1 MSSHSTPTTRCGR
14 ARIRSRQRKH
24 DSPNSSIHHAPAGI
38 DVLDALHAVERL
50 DIASQG
56 YGVKAFT
63 LSMVRA
69 AIDMTEGAVPTS
81 VIREVVE
88 IGASMLVEPVHLL
101 PHVPEVLDR
110 VSRVTRIVMITKGDL
125 VHQTRKVT
133 TSGLE
138 HHFSDIE
145 IVLEKDAEIYT
156 KLLAGFGVDA
166 ERFCMVGNSVRSDVL
181 PVMAIGAHA
190 IHIPVPPDVGP
201 RTRGRPRRGR
211 RRTRVHRR
219 PPRLAR
225 RRLTAHPPF
234 DCVRSRDRH
243 ATTLEAA
250 ELNTVDPVVL
260 AFAQDQRRAV
270 ACRCDVLT
278 QVAAVDL
285 APDACGPSRLPRHRS
300 DRRSCGR
307 SCRGPGTP
315 TRGA

>member
-1 MSSHSTPTTRCGR
+1 VADSSSGTRR
-14 ARIRSRQRKH
+14 VDQFDVVAFDADDTLWKSEDSFQAAEARFAELV
-24 DSPNSSIHHAPAGI
+24 DPYAPAGV

-190 IHIPVPPDVGP
+190 VHIPYHLTWDLEHVDDHDEDV
-201 RTRGRPRRGR
+201 
-211 RRTRVHRR
+211 VE
-219 PPRLAR
+219 
-225 RRLTAHPPF
+225 
-234 DCVRSRDRH
+234 
-243 ATTLEAA
+243 LESIADLPA
-250 ELNTVDPVVL
+250 WLGVD
-260 AFAQDQRRAV
+260 
-270 ACRCDVLT
+270 
-278 QVAAVDL
+278 
-285 APDACGPSRLPRHRS
+285 
-300 DRRSCGR
+300 
-307 SCRGPGTP
+307 
-315 TRGA
+315 